1 MVGSGSQHG
10 VPWWD
15 LDLGPGVRAGVT
27 TRAGGV
33 SEEPYASLDLAFHV
47 GDAPAAVSTNRER
60 VAARLGFPVVYAN
73 QVHGTHVVVVGAE
86 GGSRADGSGGAAE
99 TVGDAD
105 GLVTAQPR
113 VGLAVMVADCL
124 PVLLADPERGVVG
137 AAHAGRRGLVDG
149 VVPAVV
155 DAMTRLG
162 ARAERIRCFLG
173 PAICAACYEVG
184 AEVRDEVARSVPAA
198 AATTRWGTPAVDLVA
213 GVTAQLVAAGVADAA
228 SSGACTVEDLR
239 FYSYRRDG
247 RTGRFAGVIA
257 MDGDDTPPPFES
269 RVQSLV

>member
-1 MVGSGSQHG
+1 MVGSGSEHA

-15 LDLGPGVRAGVT
+15 VDLGPGVRAGVT

-60 VAARLGFPVVYAN
+60 VAARLGLPVVYAH

-86 GGSRADGSGGAAE
+86 GGPRADGGAAG

-113 VGLAVMVADCL
+113 LGLAVMVADCL

-162 ARAERIRCFLG
+162 ARAERMRCFLG
-173 PAICAACYEVG
+173 PAICAGCYEVG
-184 AEVRDEVARSVPAA
+184 AEVRDEVAESVPAA

-213 GVTAQLVAAGVADAA
+213 GVTAQLAAAGLADAT
-228 SSGACTVEDLR
+228 SSGVCTAEDLR

-247 RTGRFAGVIA
+247 RTGRFVGVIA
-257 MDGDDTPPPFES
+257 MDGGDTPSPFES
-269 RVQSLV
+269 RVQPLV

>member
-1 MVGSGSQHG
+1 MVGSGSEHD
-10 VPWWD
+10 VHWWGA
-15 LDLGPGVRAGVT
+15 DLGPGVRAGVT

-73 QVHGTHVVVVGAE
+73 QVHGTHVVAVGPE
-86 GGSRADGSGGAAE
+86 NGPPSDGGGAAE

-124 PVLLADPERGVVG
+124 PVLLADPEQGVVG

-162 ARAERIRCFLG
+162 ARTERIRCFLG

-184 AEVRDEVARSVPAA
+184 AEVRDDVARSVPAA

-213 GVTAQLVAAGVADAA
+213 GVMAQLAAAGVADAE

-257 MDGDDTPPPFES
+257 MDGDDTPPPFVS